1 MPGDY
6 NRTFNPRFGA
16 ELNIESIIG
25 APLVAASK
33 ANVMML
39 TGQARFL
46 LDYCFEQEAGND
58 LRRPVMVSMVLRESS
73 IDGDGIVSVNEIIFQ
88 VPLLCLLPLNSL
100 AIDNVNVDFDLEITS
115 VGSYAYKPEENSN
128 MQLVERKAVLNG
140 RLAPPRAGC
149 RKKVDKQ
156 YANTLSSCLKVNIHA
171 SGLPLPKGVLTILD
185 MYTKS
190 IRPIE
195 LKEKL

>member
-1 MPGDY
+1 MPGKD
-6 NRTFNPRFGA
+6 NGTFNPRFGA

-46 LDYCFEQEAGND
+46 LDYCFEQEAGSD
-58 LRRPVMVSMVLRESS
+58 IRRPVMVSMMLSQSS
-73 IDGDGIVSVNEIIFQ
+73 VDGDGNVSVNEIVFQ

-100 AIDNVNVDFDLEITS
+100 AIDNVSVDFDLEITS
-115 VGSYAYKPEENSN
+115 VGSYAYNAEENSDV
-128 MQLVERKAVLNG
+128 QLVERKAVLNG
-140 RLAPPRAGC
+140 RLAPPGGGC
-149 RKKVDKQ
+149 NKKVDEQ
-156 YANTLSSCLKVNIHA
+156 YENTLSSRLKVNIHA

-195 LKEKL
+195 LNEKP